1 MKASELIKKLQ
12 ELQEEFGD
20 LEVKVDSSYSDEAQD
35 IDFLFLDA
43 DVKDADVKELEYWFS
58 ISY

>member
-20 LEVKVDSSYSDEAQD
+20 LEVKVDAPYSDEAQD

-43 DVKDADVKELEYWFS
+43 DVKELEYWFS
-58 ISY
+58 ISH

>member
-1 MKASELIKKLQ
+1 MLASELIKHLQALQ
-12 ELQEEFGD
+12 EKFGD
-20 LEVKVDSSYSDEAQD
+20 LEVKVASSYSDEAQD

-43 DVKDADVKELEYWFS
+43 DVKELEHWFS

>member
-1 MKASELIKKLQ
+1 MLASELIKKLQ
-12 ELQEEFGD
+12 ALQEEFGD

-35 IDFLFLDA
+35 IDFLFLDG
-43 DVKDADVKELEYWFS
+43 DVKELDYWFS